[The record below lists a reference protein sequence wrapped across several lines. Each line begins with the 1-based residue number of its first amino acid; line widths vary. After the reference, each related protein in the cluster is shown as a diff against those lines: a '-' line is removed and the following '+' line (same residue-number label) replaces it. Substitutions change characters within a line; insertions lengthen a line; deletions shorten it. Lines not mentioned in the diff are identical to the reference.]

1 MSDNVAELRSKLRD
15 MESKVRAVEGALK
28 VAKGRRVKLMVYSAI
43 GGFLLFAVGGQW
55 FPGYQLD
62 STAETSAYEKAAG
75 AVSDVTAQLCVERFM
90 KTAGLESRL
99 TALNEETGDWSKS
112 NYIQNGTWATLPD
125 GGKADHDTADKC
137 RALIAER
144 VAGESEK
151 TS

>member
-1 MSDNVAELRSKLRD
+1 MSDNIAELKSELRG

-28 VAKGRRVKLMVYSAI
+28 DAKARRVKLIVYSAI

-62 STAETSAYEKAAG
+62 STAEATAYEKAAG

-90 KTAGLESRL
+90 KASGLESRL
-99 TALNEETGDWSKS
+99 TALNGETGDWSKA
-112 NYIQNGTWATLPD
+112 NYIQNGIWATSPD
-125 GGKADHDTADKC
+125 GGKADHATSDKC

-144 VAGESEK
+144 VAGGSEK

>member
-1 MSDNVAELRSKLRD
+1 MSDNIAELKTQIRD

-28 VAKGRRVKLMVYSAI
+28 DAKGGRVKLAVSSAI

-62 STAETSAYEKAAG
+62 STAKATAYEKAAG

-90 KTAGLESRL
+90 KTSGLESRL
-99 TALNEETGDWSKS
+99 TALNGETSDWNKA
-112 NYIQNGTWATLPD
+112 NYIQNGTWAALPE
-125 GGKADHDTADKC
+125 GGKADHATADKC
-137 RALIAER
+137 RGLIAER

>member
-1 MSDNVAELRSKLRD
+1 MK
-15 MESKVRAVEGALK
+15 SKVRAAEGALK
-28 VAKGRRVKLMVYSAI
+28 DARRGRVKLIVASAI

-62 STAETSAYEKAAG
+62 STAEATAHEMAAG

-90 KTAGLESRL
+90 KTSGLESRL
-99 TALNEETGDWSKS
+99 TALNGETSEWKQT
-112 NYIQNGTWATLPD
+112 NYIQNGAWAASPD

-137 RALIAER
+137 RGLIAER
-144 VAGESEK
+144 VASEPAK

>member
-1 MSDNVAELRSKLRD
+1 MSDNIDELRSENRD
-15 MESKVRAVEGALK
+15 MKSKVRAAEGALK
-28 VAKGRRVKLMVYSAI
+28 DARRGRVKLIVASAI

-62 STAETSAYEKAAG
+62 STAEATAHEKAAG
-75 AVSDVTAQLCVERFM
+75 AVSNVMAELCMERFM
-90 KTAGLESRL
+90 NTSELKSRM
-99 TALNEETGDWSKS
+99 TALDGETSDWNRA
-112 NYIQNGTWATLPD
+112 NYIQTGTWATLPD

-144 VAGESEK
+144 VAGQPEK

>member
-1 MSDNVAELRSKLRD
+1 MSDNIAELKSELRN

-28 VAKGRRVKLMVYSAI
+28 DAKGSRVKLMVYSAI

-62 STAETSAYEKAAG
+62 STAEATAHEKAAG

-90 KTAGLESRL
+90 KASGLESRL
-99 TALNEETGDWSKS
+99 TGLNGETGDWSKA
-112 NYIQNGTWATLPD
+112 NYIQNGKWATLPD
-125 GGKADHDTADKC
+125 GGKVDHSTADKC

-144 VAGESEK
+144 VASESEK
-151 TS
+151 KS

>member
-1 MSDNVAELRSKLRD
+1 MSDNIAELKSELRG

-28 VAKGRRVKLMVYSAI
+28 DEKGRRVKLMVYSAI

-62 STAETSAYEKAAG
+62 STAEATAYEKAAG

-90 KTAGLESRL
+90 KASGLESRL
-99 TALNEETGDWSKS
+99 TALNGETGDWSKA
-112 NYIQNGTWATLPD
+112 NYILNGTWATSPD
-125 GGKADHDTADKC
+125 GGKTDHTTADKC
-137 RALIAER
+137 RALIAEH

>member
-1 MSDNVAELRSKLRD
+1 MSDNISELQLELRN

-28 VAKGRRVKLMVYSAI
+28 DAKARRVKLAVFSAI

-62 STAETSAYEKAAG
+62 STAEATAYKKAAG
-75 AVSDVTAQLCVERFM
+75 AVSDVMAQLCVERFM
-90 KTAGLESRL
+90 STSGLESRM
-99 TALNEETGDWSKS
+99 TAFNGESGDWSKA
-112 NYIQNGTWATLPD
+112 NYIQAGTWATSPD
-125 GGKADHDTADKC
+125 GGKVDHDTAEKC

-144 VAGESEK
+144 VASQSEK